1 MMMEPVNEG
10 LSLWFTIGDNTGR
23 KLINYWLVRN
33 EW

>member
-1 MMMEPVNEG
+1 MMIEPVNEG
-10 LSLWFTIGDNTGR
+10 LSFWFTIGDYTGR